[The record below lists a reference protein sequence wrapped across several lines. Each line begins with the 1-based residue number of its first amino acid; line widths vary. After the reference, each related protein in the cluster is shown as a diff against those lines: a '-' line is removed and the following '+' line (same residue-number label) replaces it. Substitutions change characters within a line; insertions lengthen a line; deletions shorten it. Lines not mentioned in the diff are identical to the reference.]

1 MSRNILKWGAAT
13 AVIGSVLAATNLA
26 HAAGFQLKEQ
36 GGSLQGLSFA
46 GASAKAD
53 DLSTIFFNPA
63 GLSRIEG
70 TQGEI
75 TVSAIKPT
83 AEFSSSNFSG
93 GGNNRLSSADGNGGD
108 AGVLAAVPAM
118 YAAYDFSDE
127 VKFGISINTPFGLS
141 TDYDEG
147 WVGRFHALKS
157 ELMTITTT
165 AVMSY
170 NINDK
175 LSIAAGPSIQYIN
188 GELTKA
194 VNFQGLIGTG
204 GEGRSILNAEDI
216 GFGGVAGILY
226 QHDEGTRVGLNYRSR
241 VKHTL
246 DGQIA
251 VTGVP
256 GALANNAAFRS
267 EEASAEVT
275 TPDILSVGAYHELND
290 QWAVMGELAWTN
302 WSLFDE
308 LRVNNKD
315 GANRELVEEN
325 WHDTMF
331 VALGTEY
338 QMNDAA
344 SFQFGVAYDQSAVD
358 EEDLTF
364 RIPDTDRYWVSLGFG
379 YQFSGASKLN
389 IGYTHIFADEITATE
404 EQTSGAQ
411 GTVTGTYD
419 SSVDILSVQYKH
431 VF

>member
-26 HAAGFQLKEQ
+26 HAAGYQLKEQ

-75 TVSAIKPT
+75 TVSAIKPS
-83 AEFSSSNFSG
+83 AEFSPTSVSG
-93 GGNNRLSSADGNGGD
+93 GGLAAISAADGDGGD

-118 YAAYDFSDE
+118 YAAYDYSDD

-141 TDYDEG
+141 TEYDEG
-147 WVGRFHALKS
+147 WVGRFHAIKS
-157 ELMTITTT
+157 SLMTITTT

-175 LSIAAGPSIQYIN
+175 LSIAAGPSVQYIN

-194 VNFQGLIGTG
+194 VNYQGLIGSG

-226 QHDEGTRVGLNYRSR
+226 QPSETTRVGVNYRSR
-241 VKHTL
+241 IKHKL
-246 DGQIA
+246 DGRIE
-251 VTGVP
+251 VTNVP
-256 GALANNAAFRS
+256 GALSGNAAFQS
-267 EEASAEVT
+267 EEASANVT

-290 QWAVMGELAWTN
+290 QWAVMGEFAWTN
-302 WSLFDE
+302 WSVFDE
-308 LRVNNKD
+308 LRVNNKN
-315 GANRELVEEN
+315 GANRELVDEN

-338 QMNDAA
+338 QMSDAA
-344 SFQFGVAYDQSAVD
+344 TFQFGVAYDQSAVD
-358 EEDLTF
+358 QKDLTF

-379 YQFSGASKLN
+379 YQFSEASKLN
-389 IGYTHIFADEITATE
+389 IGYTHIFADEITVTE
-404 EQTSGAQ
+404 EQTTGAQ
-411 GTVTGTYD
+411 GSVTGTYD

-431 VF
+431 TF